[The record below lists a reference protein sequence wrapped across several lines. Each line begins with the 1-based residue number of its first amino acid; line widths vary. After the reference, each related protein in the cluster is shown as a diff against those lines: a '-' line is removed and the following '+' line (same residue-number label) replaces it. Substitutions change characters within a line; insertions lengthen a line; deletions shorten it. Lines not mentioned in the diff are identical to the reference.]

1 MRIYQLFN
9 VPLLIILS
17 SLLSAC
23 LGDSLPL
30 TEEEKQNLAL
40 LNAVNSD
47 KQNTNKTDKNI
58 QLSLLNAH
66 QVEEKPEMT
75 FKLVLTKAAKED
87 ISVSI
92 HLDTRFT
99 HQDAQATENVDF
111 SLPNLTSISIPAGKT
126 ATQFKV
132 QVLDDKLI
140 EATEQFKLVVSNLKT
155 KDGSVKLLKTA
166 ATGTILDNEVWRGP
180 LNDTGIDFGADV
192 NTGNNTDCT
201 GTEIAAQDCAHGLD
215 ADSNQNSNN
224 DGRLGFSFTKLDANG
239 QPLPN
244 SATTWSCV
252 KDNRTGLIW
261 EVKTADVPRLGN
273 PAYKNPKYL
282 HDKLWRY
289 SSFDLRYLDGEYEG
303 QNVTGKKGLTQE
315 QLYGKDKVY
324 AGNIDIPVY
333 RKFNGNLWSNGSN
346 ACANKKWVC
355 TTHQYTLDVNQG
367 KGLCGFRDWRIPT
380 AIEAET
386 IVDYSG
392 NGLDRNFFPYNV
404 GFWTKTPFMD
414 NNKIQHPSKGVITY
428 LYEENRKYYFLASSR
443 NSAISKSTSIRLVRS
458 QQTNS
463 YTPENHGYGKI
474 PKPANSQQ
482 TYNAA
487 IPASTPTADFEFI
500 PNTHGVLDT
509 VKHLPTGLIW
519 KRCPEQ
525 FELSN
530 QGTPKP
536 EDDTC
541 NYTGTN
547 PYISP
552 NWQGILANVPTGWR
566 VPNIKELK
574 SLIEFNKSRPS
585 INLVVFP
592 NHLSTYCNNVR
603 FSMEAFIS
611 LYSSSPSKQK
621 EEFPTKP
628 GKPFEAKSVVH
639 AYSFMAR
646 YSRLNKYDKLVLNSY
661 DFSYCNFTRL
671 VKDN

>member
-1 MRIYQLFN
+1 MRIYRLFP
-9 VPLLIILS
+9 VFILITIC

-23 LGDSLPL
+23 LGESLPL

-58 QLSLLNAH
+58 QLSLLDAH

-132 QVLDDKLI
+132 QVLDDNLI

-215 ADSNQNSNN
+215 ADSNQNSND
-224 DGRLGFSFTKLDANG
+224 DGRLGFSFTKLDSTGN
-239 QPLPN
+239 PLPDN
-244 SATTWSCV
+244 ASTWSCV

-303 QNVTGKKGLTQE
+303 QDVTGKKGLTQE
-315 QLYGKDKVY
+315 QLYGKDNVF
-324 AGNIDIPVY
+324 AGDIDIPVY

-346 ACANKKWVC
+346 ACANKQWVC

-386 IVDYSG
+386 IMDYSG

-404 GFWTKTPFMD
+404 GFWTKTPIGSHRKSVPFT
-414 NNKIQHPSKGVITY
+414 NKV
-428 LYEENRKYYFLASSR
+428 LYDKKFLYPA
-443 NSAISKSTSIRLVRS
+443 NSTSYKRTSIRLVRGS
-458 QQTNS
+458 NNFVKTKAVTPKTNQS
-463 YTPENHGYGKI
+463 
-474 PKPANSQQ
+474 ASVQVCNS
-482 TYNAA
+482 A
-487 IPASTPTADFEFI
+487 IPASTPTADFEFN
-500 PNTHGVLDT
+500 PNNEAGT

-525 FELSN
+525 FNFNDNNTPNNFADDRCTISN
-530 QGTPKP
+530 WSTYQADNWDKALRGA
-536 EDDTC
+536 
-541 NYTGTN
+541 NQQ
-547 PYISP
+547 P
-552 NWQGILANVPTGWR
+552 NWR
-566 VPNIKELK
+566 MPNIKEAQ
-574 SLIEFNKSRPS
+574 SIIEASCILPS
-585 INLVVFP
+585 YNLNVFP
-592 NHLSTYCNNVR
+592 DLPMEYRVIAQSKYVSAVRLSYAQWSATPFPFIKNRSYRIFAANPFLLYGLKTY
-603 FSMEAFIS
+603 FI
-611 LYSSSPSKQK
+611 
-621 EEFPTKP
+621 
-628 GKPFEAKSVVH
+628 
-639 AYSFMAR
+639 
-646 YSRLNKYDKLVLNSY
+646 Y
-661 DFSYCNFTRL
+661 DFGQARNFSGWQLWKKNSFIRL

>member
-1 MRIYQLFN
+1 MRIYRLFP
-9 VPLLIILS
+9 VFILITMC

-23 LGDSLPL
+23 LGESLPL

-47 KQNTNKTDKNI
+47 KQNTTKTDKNI
-58 QLSLLNAH
+58 QLSLLDAH

-132 QVLDDKLI
+132 QVLDDNLI

-166 ATGTILDNEVWRGP
+166 ATGTILDNEVWRGYIKSP
-180 LNDTGIDFGADV
+180 DQKLV
-192 NTGNNTDCT
+192 K
-201 GTEIAAQDCAHGLD
+201 L
-215 ADSNQNSNN
+215 DSNGNE
-224 DGRLGFSFTKLDANG
+224 LDIT
-239 QPLPN
+239 
-244 SATTWSCV
+244 ATTWSCV
-252 KDNRTGLIW
+252 KDKRTGLIW
-261 EVKTADVPRLGN
+261 EVKTAKVPDNLRHDPN
-273 PAYKNPKYL
+273 YIYNPKYL
-282 HDKLWRY
+282 HDKIWSY
-289 SSFDLRYLDGEYEG
+289 GSFDLRYLDGEYEG
-303 QNVTGKKGLTQE
+303 QDITGKTGLTQE
-315 QLYGKDKVY
+315 QLYGKDNVF
-324 AGNIDIPVY
+324 AGDIDIPVY
-333 RKFNGNLWSNGSN
+333 RKFNGNLWSNLPNICSN
-346 ACANKKWVC
+346 KQWIC

-380 AIEAET
+380 VTEASSIIRESLGQDT
-386 IVDYSG
+386 
-392 NGLDRNFFPYNV
+392 NFFPYKLN
-404 GFWTKTPFMD
+404 FYTKTPSGGY
-414 NNKIQHPSKGVITY
+414 SKAGIYSSGWVY
-428 LYEENRKYYFLASSR
+428 VYSRKS
-443 NSAISKSTSIRLVRS
+443 NSFHGARRFSFILTDYNWVTTRLVRGGKLTS
-458 QQTNS
+458 H
-463 YTPENHGYGKI
+463 PKANHGYTN
-474 PKPANSQQ
+474 KPNPAHPTQIQTINNPHLLFASPTSDYQFIAN
-482 TYNAA
+482 N
-487 IPASTPTADFEFI
+487 
-500 PNTHGVLDT
+500 NGVFDT
-509 VKHLPTGLIW
+509 VKHLFTGLIW

-566 VPNIKELK
+566 VPKLKELR
-574 SLIEFNKSRPS
+574 SLVDFSKYKPS
-585 INLVVFP
+585 LNLVVFP
-592 NHLSTYCNNVR
+592 DHPNPYCIRGKRRVESLISSTPKGSDSNYGYYFLGPSVSTIKHNPKIQNTVIVNNVV
-603 FSMEAFIS
+603 METFDPKRC
-611 LYSSSPSKQK
+611 Y
-621 EEFPTKP
+621 
-628 GKPFEAKSVVH
+628 
-639 AYSFMAR
+639 
-646 YSRLNKYDKLVLNSY
+646 
-661 DFSYCNFTRL
+661 FTRL